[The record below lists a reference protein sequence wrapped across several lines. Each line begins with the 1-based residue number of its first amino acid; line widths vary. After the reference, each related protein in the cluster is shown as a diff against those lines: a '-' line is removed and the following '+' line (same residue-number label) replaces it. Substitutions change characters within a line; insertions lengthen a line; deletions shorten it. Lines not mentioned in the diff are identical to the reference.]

1 MLLAAT
7 SFACAP
13 QRIDAV
19 SCETGGCPEAAAGA
33 ASGGGFGGSGGSAGT
48 ASAGNPAVGRD
59 SLIHRYGFDASP
71 NGVEV
76 VDSVQG
82 SNGALVGAVYGT
94 DDAAGAVLLAGKDSD
109 QYVDLPN
116 HLLDGLTDV
125 TLEAWVSWAGGAIW
139 QRVFDFGE
147 DETGIDGSRSGL
159 PRSYIFLSFNPRPR
173 FAFAQ
178 PLAPRSEIV
187 MNGPTAI
194 PTGVPV
200 HVAVVIN
207 ETEQL
212 ASLFVDGSEVS
223 SIPFSGSL
231 SAVYDVNNWLGRSQ
245 YSADA
250 GFEGSF
256 SEFRIYAAALSA
268 KELAASFDA
277 GPDGYLEQVTESHTQ

>member
-19 SCETGGCPEAAAGA
+19 SCDPGGCPEATAGA
-33 ASGGGFGGSGGSAGT
+33 TSGGGFGGSGGSA
-48 ASAGNPAVGRD
+48 ASAGNPAVGRS
-59 SLIHRYGFDASP
+59 SLIHRYGFAASP

-125 TLEAWVSWAGGAIW
+125 TLEAWVTWAGGAIW

-147 DETGIDGSRSGL
+147 DETGIDGSRNGL

-178 PLAPRSEIV
+178 PLTQRSEIV
-187 MNGPTAI
+187 MNGPNAI
-194 PTGVPV
+194 PTGVLV

-207 ETEQL
+207 ETEQR
-212 ASLFVDGSEVS
+212 ASLFVDGAEVS
-223 SIPFSGSL
+223 SIPFLGSL

-245 YSADA
+245 YLADA

-256 SEFRIYAAALSA
+256 SEFRIYAAALSPT
-268 KELAASFDA
+268 ELAASFGA
-277 GPDGYLEQVTESHTQ
+277 GPDGYLEQVANSDAQ